1 MGRRRPLLL
10 AGGLPVLLP
19 GPPEGVEAQRV
30 LGVDVWAGR
39 RFGDAADVY
48 PEAWGLLAQDLY
60 EVGVDPAY
68 AWGGA
73 EVGYLVTEENRE
85 VFSEFEVARYR
96 AAVRRQLLAPGGA
109 DVEALVES
117 VPDVLRGAVRAVLD
131 TGRPRV
137 VREAVDG
144 LFDRAE
150 DLGVDLE
157 QMALVSARAM
167 ETWFSWLEGLAML
180 GVDSVAARA
189 WVSETIGAETVVDL
203 DQVLC
208 LIARPLGPF
217 DRKAVSA
224 DLGERYVPTLG
235 CLVASAV
242 AVAHQGEVDVL
253 TGFDPAW

>member
-1 MGRRRPLLL
+1 M
-10 AGGLPVLLP
+10 
-19 GPPEGVEAQRV
+19 
-30 LGVDVWAGR
+30 
-39 RFGDAADVY
+39 
-48 PEAWGLLAQDLY
+48 LAQDLY

-73 EVGYLVTEENRE
+73 EVGYLVTEENRA

-96 AAVRRQLLAPGGA
+96 AAVHRQLLAPGGA

-131 TGRPRV
+131 AGHPRA

-157 QMALVSARAM
+157 QMALVSERAM

-180 GVDSVAARA
+180 GVDSAAARA
-189 WVSETIGAETVVDL
+189 WVSGTIGEETALDL
-203 DQVLC
+203 DQVVR
-208 LIARPLGPF
+208 LIARPAGPF
-217 DRKAVSA
+217 DREAVSA

-235 CLVASAV
+235 CLVAAAV
-242 AVAHQGEVDVL
+242 VSSDQAISCAGGCTCWSRPVR
-253 TGFDPAW
+253 T